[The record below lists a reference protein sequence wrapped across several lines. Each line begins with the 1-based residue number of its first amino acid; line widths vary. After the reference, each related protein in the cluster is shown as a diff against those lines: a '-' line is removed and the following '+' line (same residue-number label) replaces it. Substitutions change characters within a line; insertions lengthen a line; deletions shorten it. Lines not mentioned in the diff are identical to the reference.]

1 MSSMNPKLIVFDL
14 NKTLI
19 NENSWLKLNQ
29 AMGVTEDEDA
39 DLLKRAACGKITDSE
54 AQLELLDLYKQRGD
68 VSRAHIAQIL
78 TEYTYKPFARE
89 VVAELGRCGYE
100 LAIISGAMDILV
112 AQVADE
118 LGIALWRA
126 GNQFIFDKNDE
137 LINIV
142 APDNDAEAKLEQLKQ
157 LAAER
162 GLAMHN
168 CLVVGDGANDLPL
181 FQATGNGVTF
191 TGSAIADQARWVVDD
206 LSKLLEIV
214 SKA

>member
-1 MSSMNPKLIVFDL
+1 MKPELIIFDL

-29 AMGVTEDEDA
+29 AMGVTADEDA
-39 DLLKRAACGKITDSE
+39 DLLERAARGEITDSE
-54 AQLELLDLYKQRGD
+54 AQLELLNLYQQRGD
-68 VSRAHIAQIL
+68 VLRAHIAQIL

-89 VVAELGRCGYE
+89 VVAELGRRGYE

-118 LGIALWRA
+118 LGIILWRA
-126 GNQFIFDKNDE
+126 GNQFIFDENDE
-137 LINIV
+137 LVNIV

-162 GLAMHN
+162 NLAMHD

-191 TGSAIADQARWVVDD
+191 TGSAIADQARWAVDD

-214 SKA
+214 SK

>member
-1 MSSMNPKLIVFDL
+1 MKPELIIFDL

-19 NENSWLKLNQ
+19 NENSWLKLNR
-29 AMGVTEDEDA
+29 AMGVTADEDA
-39 DLLKRAACGKITDSE
+39 DLLERAARGEITDSE
-54 AQLELLDLYKQRGD
+54 AQLELLNLYQQRGD

-78 TEYTYKPFARE
+78 AEYTYRPFARE
-89 VVAELGRCGYE
+89 VVVELGRRGYE

-118 LGIALWRA
+118 LGIILWRA
-126 GNQFIFDKNDE
+126 GNQFIFDENDE
-137 LINIV
+137 LVDII

-162 GLAMHN
+162 NLAMHD
-168 CLVVGDGANDLPL
+168 CLVVGDGANDLTL

-191 TGSAIADQARWVVDD
+191 TDSAIADQARWVVDD

-214 SKA
+214 SK